1 MTHTHTHTL
10 FPHLYRTCLQVRTL
24 SGRLTFLLNKLQA
37 DEEAKVV
44 QREEIKKMEAQLRTL
59 KERNDEMADKLNRTG
74 ESNRVLTQALR
85 LKQEEFETLN
95 IK

>member
-1 MTHTHTHTL
+1 M
-10 FPHLYRTCLQVRTL
+10 RTL